1 MELTRRRFL
10 QYSGAA
16 ALALMGGATAEAASH
31 SSAVGP
37 LGALG
42 FPWSARTAGTPPF
55 AVHVLSRFAYG
66 HTAADMA
73 AIQSGTFDVNAWFE
87 QQLYPDDTESD
98 TLTAKLNTLES
109 ISKSAYQLFTDYP
122 QTAAQQGGPSVYTVV
137 MPDIV
142 RATLLRKVYSKWQVK
157 EVMVDFW
164 TDHFNIDYTKD
175 LCKWTTTVHD
185 RDHIRPNALGNFKTL
200 LMADAKS
207 AAMMDYLDNWENHK
221 RAPNENYA
229 REIME
234 LHTLGVDGGYTQQ
247 DVQQLARVLTGW
259 TYYRPQ
265 LTNIQPNAGVW
276 YFNANDHDTSNK
288 LVLGNSIAG
297 QSGTAGI
304 QEGEQVIDIL
314 ANHRS
319 TAHFIAKKLCRKFVS
334 DTPSDSLINSIADV
348 FYSNRSAPDQ
358 IAIVLRAILDS
369 DEFKNSTGQKAK
381 RPLDFIPAAMR
392 AVDCD
397 TLMPQSVW
405 RTGSG
410 FPASIGTM
418 GQPLFNHG
426 FPNGYPDTAADWVN
440 SNDLLARWNF
450 SIAMMENKLGAGT
463 TTDLKAW
470 VQSINPTTAD
480 ALVDA
485 MTMRVLGYAIDA
497 ADRTSLVNYVSNN
510 NPAGFQLNN
519 TVLSVKVPELAA
531 LLLASPYFQAR

>member
-10 QYSGAA
+10 QYSSAA
-16 ALALMGGATAEAASH
+16 ALALMSGASVEAATQTREL
-31 SSAVGP
+31 GP

-42 FPWSARTAGTPPF
+42 FPWSARTAGPPPF

-66 HTAADMA
+66 HTQADMV
-73 AIQSGTFDVNAWFE
+73 AIQAGTFDVNAWFE
-87 QQLYPDDTESD
+87 EQLNPTDTDTD
-98 TLTAKLNTLES
+98 TLTSKLNTLES
-109 ISKSAYQLFTDYP
+109 IAKSAFQLFSDYP
-122 QTAAQQGGPSVYTVV
+122 QMPAQQGGPSVYNVV
-137 MPDIV
+137 MPDLV
-142 RATLLRKVYSKWQVK
+142 RATLLRKVYSKWQLK

-175 LCKWTTTVHD
+175 LCKWLTTVHD
-185 RDHIRPNALGNFKTL
+185 RDHLRPNALGNFKTL

-221 RAPNENYA
+221 TAPNENYA

-247 DVQQLARVLTGW
+247 DVQQLAKVLTGW
-259 TYYRPQ
+259 TYYRPRPA
-265 LTNIQPNAGVW
+265 NIPPNSGVW
-276 YFNANDHDTSNK
+276 YFNAADHDTSNK
-288 LVLGNSIAG
+288 LVLGNNIAG
-297 QSGTAGI
+297 RSGAAGI

-319 TAHFIAKKLCRKFVS
+319 TAHFIAKKLCRKFVA
-334 DTPSDSLINSIADV
+334 DTPSDALVTSIADV
-348 FYSNRSAPDQ
+348 FYSNRAAPDQ
-358 IAIVLRAILDS
+358 IAIVLRAILAS
-369 DEFKNSTGQKAK
+369 DEFKNSVGQKAK
-381 RPLDFIPAAMR
+381 RPLDFIAAAMR

-397 TLMPQSVW
+397 TLVPPKVYA
-405 RTGSG
+405 
-410 FPASIGTM
+410 ASSNVSIATM
-418 GQPLFNHG
+418 GQPLFAHT

-450 SIAMMENKLGAGT
+450 ALAMLENKLGAPT

-470 VQSINPTTAD
+470 VQSVNPTTAE

-485 MTMRVLGYAIDA
+485 MTTRILGYAIDA
-497 ADRTSLVNYVSNN
+497 ADHTALVNYVSNN

-519 TVLSVKVPELAA
+519 AVLTVKVPELAA

>member
-1 MELTRRRFL
+1 MQITRRRFL

-16 ALALMGGATAEAASH
+16 ALAFVGGATADAATQTNPL
-31 SSAVGP
+31 GP

-42 FPWSARTAGTPPF
+42 FPWSAKTAATPPF
-55 AVHVLSRFAYG
+55 AVHVLSRFAYS
-66 HTAADMA
+66 HTQADIA
-73 AIQSGTFDVNAWFE
+73 AIQAGTFDVNAWFE
-87 QQLYPDDTESD
+87 EQLHPTDADTD
-98 TLTAKLNTLES
+98 TLTTKLNTLES
-109 ISKSAYQLFTDYP
+109 ISKSAFQLFTDYP
-122 QTAAQQGGPSVYTVV
+122 QMPAQQGGQSVYSVV
-137 MPDIV
+137 MPDLV
-142 RATLLRKVYSKWQVK
+142 RATLLRKVYSKWQLK
-157 EVMVDFW
+157 EVMLDFW

-175 LCKWTTTVHD
+175 LCKWLTTIHD
-185 RDHIRPNALGNFKTL
+185 REHLRPNALGNFKTL

-221 RAPNENYA
+221 TAPNENYA

-247 DVQQLARVLTGW
+247 DVQQLAKVLTGW
-259 TYYRPQ
+259 TYYRPRPA
-265 LTNIQPNAGVW
+265 NIPPNAGVW

-288 LVLGNSIAG
+288 LILGNSITG
-297 QSGTAGI
+297 QRGAAGI

-334 DTPSDSLINSIADV
+334 DTPSDALVNSIADV
-348 FYSNRSAPDQ
+348 FYGNRAAPDQ
-358 IAIVLRAILDS
+358 IAIVLRAIRDS
-369 DEFKNSTGQKAK
+369 DEFKSSVGQKAK

-392 AVDCD
+392 AIDCD
-397 TLMPQSVW
+397 TLMPQKVFGA
-405 RTGSG
+405 GSNV
-410 FPASIGTM
+410 SIATM
-418 GQPLFNHG
+418 GQPLFAHT

-450 SIAMMENKLGAGT
+450 ALAMMENKLGGGT

-470 VQSINPTTAD
+470 VQSVNPTTAQ

-485 MTMRVLGYAIDA
+485 MTMRVLGYAIDP
-497 ADRTSLVNYVSNN
+497 ADSTSLVNYVSNN

-519 TVLSVKVPELAA
+519 TVLTVKVPELAA

>member
-16 ALALMGGATAEAASH
+16 ALALVSGATAEAA
-31 SSAVGP
+31 ATKTGAGP

-42 FPWSARTAGTPPF
+42 FPWSAKVAATPPF

-66 HTAADMA
+66 HTQADMA
-73 AIQSGTFDVNAWFE
+73 AIQAGTFDADAWFE
-87 QQLYPDDTESD
+87 AQLHPDDTESD
-98 TLTAKLNTLES
+98 TLTTKLNTLES
-109 ISKSAYQLFTDYP
+109 ISKSAYQLFSDYP
-122 QTAAQQGGPSVYTVV
+122 MTPAQQGGPSVYTVV
-137 MPDIV
+137 MPDLV
-142 RATLLRKVYSKWQVK
+142 RATLLRKVYSKWQLK

-175 LCKWTTTVHD
+175 LCKWLTTVHD
-185 RDHIRPNALGNFKTL
+185 REHLRPNALGNFKTL

-221 RAPNENYA
+221 TAPNENYA

-259 TYYRPQ
+259 TYYRPRPA
-265 LTNIQPNAGVW
+265 NVPPNAGVW
-276 YFNANDHDTSNK
+276 YFNANDHDTSDK
-288 LVLGNSIAG
+288 LVLGSSINGIKGAN
-297 QSGTAGI
+297 GI

-334 DTPSDSLINSIADV
+334 DTPTDALVNSIADV
-348 FYSNRSAPDQ
+348 FYSNRTAPDQ
-358 IAIVLRAILDS
+358 VAVVLRAIFDS
-369 DEFKNSTGQKAK
+369 DEFKNSVGQKAK

-397 TLMPQSVW
+397 TLMPVSVW
-405 RTGSG
+405 RGG
-410 FPASIGTM
+410 NVSIMTM
-418 GQPLFNHG
+418 GQPLYNHT

-450 SIAMMENKLGAGT
+450 SIAMMENRLGTGT
-463 TTDLKAW
+463 TADLKAW
-470 VQSINPTTAD
+470 VQAINPMTAD

-485 MTMRVLGYAIDA
+485 MTTRIVGYAIDPG
-497 ADRTSLVNYVSNN
+497 DRASLVNYVSNN
-510 NPAGFQLNN
+510 NPAGFALNN
-519 TVLSVKVPELAA
+519 AVLTVKVPELAA